1 MYNPFVLEE
10 IEIREGHP
18 PSWVD
23 FVNDLIEGN
32 DIPPSEVV
40 ILRNIKYLRGMAP
53 IIARADAR
61 DSIKYTL
68 ESSWKFLTKI
78 VMNPNL
84 KRRHVPTSYFM
95 NFLV

>member
-1 MYNPFVLEE
+1 MEKYSQSSFLDAQEDRRNDTALYNPFVLEE

-68 ESSWKFLTKI
+68 ESSRK
-78 VMNPNL
+78 
-84 KRRHVPTSYFM
+84 S
-95 NFLV
+95 